1 MTYRNVVR
9 LFSTALI
16 AVLAY
21 GCDDN
26 DTVGPSAGLLQV
38 DPLFVGID
46 QDSTVTLTA
55 SLNGNSVPVSW
66 ESSDPTIATV
76 SANGVVTGLAGG
88 LVAITAKLTSDP
100 SQQRSSSI
108 TVTAPPLLEL
118 GEPYEWPGISSGSLV
133 RNEGLVY
140 RFIVP
145 PGAASLTVTFTGGTG
160 DGDIFVQY
168 GSAPDGSGNETGC
181 HSWNAANDEECTVTN
196 PQAGTWYVFIAVWNP
211 YADATLTATIN

>member
-1 MTYRNVVR
+1 MTRRNVVR
-9 LFSTALI
+9 FFSVALV
-16 AVLAY
+16 AALAY

-26 DTVGPSAGLLQV
+26 DTVGPSAGLLLV
-38 DPLFVGID
+38 DPLFAGID
-46 QDSTVTLTA
+46 QDSSIALSA
-55 SLNGNSVPVSW
+55 SLNGTDVPVSW

-88 LVAITAKLTSDP
+88 RVAITAHLVSDP
-100 SQQRSSSI
+100 TQQRSASI
-108 TVTAPPLLEL
+108 TVTAPPTLVL
-118 GEPYEWPGISSGSLV
+118 GEPYEWTGVESGNLV

-181 HSWNAANDEECTVTN
+181 HSWNAANDEECSVAN
-196 PQAGTWYVFIAVWNP
+196 PQAGTWYVFVAVWNP
-211 YADATLTATIN
+211 YAGATLTATIN